1 MLGCVDFIYT
11 LEIVAHYLSS
21 GVNRDR
27 LCGTNALSS
36 VASTRWATV
45 KPLEEVLTQSS
56 FVCLLDSKMVL

>member
-11 LEIVAHYLSS
+11 LVIVARILSY

-27 LCGTNALSS
+27 LCGTSAIRW
-36 VASTRWATV
+36 VASTRWVAV
-45 KPLEEVLTQSS
+45 RPLEKVPTQSS